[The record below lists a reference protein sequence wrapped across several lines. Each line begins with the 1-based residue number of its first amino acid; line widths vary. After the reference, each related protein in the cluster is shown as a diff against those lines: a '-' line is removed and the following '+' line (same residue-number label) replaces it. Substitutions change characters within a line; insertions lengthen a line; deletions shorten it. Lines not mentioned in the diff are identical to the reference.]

1 MKKIVLSISLFI
13 LLLIGSVN
21 VSASSTGHDEY
32 YDIEFPNT
40 GGVKL
45 LINMSNEEKNNMIK
59 GVKRRAFGWSSYC
72 VIRDEEVLCTG
83 DTIFSRSNLTKESY
97 EFTYKLVTGNT
108 TETSYSLSGDL
119 GGKVSGKVKAVSL
132 AFDLSIKG
140 EYDKKEKNT
149 TTETTNFAINIHPN
163 TKVSLVVMVEGL
175 LSNGA
180 SSCCFVDNNKKVIDT
195 IRKNIDKI
203 KVLRREKENLFI
215 ELDYPGLKDIPVS
228 KTYGEELLKRLVP
241 VK

>member
-1 MKKIVLSISLFI
+1 MKKISFLIFTLIF
-13 LLLIGSVN
+13 LLLVGTTNIF
-21 VSASSTGHDEY
+21 ASSTGHDDY
-32 YDIEFPNT
+32 YEITFPKS
-40 GGVKL
+40 GKVKL
-45 LINMSNEEKNNMIK
+45 LVEMTNKEKENMIK
-59 GVKRRAFGWSSYC
+59 QVKRRAFGWSSYC
-72 VIRDEEVLCTG
+72 LIRDEDVLCTA
-83 DTIFSRSNLTKESY
+83 DTIFARSNLTKESY

-180 SSCCFVDNNKKVIDT
+180 SKFYIFGIPLKKGTWEYIEPV
-195 IRKNIDKI
+195 REYYE
-203 KVLRREKENLFI
+203 LR
-215 ELDYPGLKDIPVS
+215 
-228 KTYGEELLKRLVP
+228 EEIVYK
-241 VK
+241 